1 MRVVVVSA
9 RGLQARLLGLYG
21 NLWIE
26 TPSLDALAAAGVV
39 FDHHFAGRAD
49 AAGARRSWR
58 TGRHHLPVPGE
69 QPTEAGEGPDLLAAL
84 RAGGI
89 PTCLILDDSRPAVP
103 GFEVGPAFAVGWDE
117 VVRIEAGDGEAGS
130 PLERAVSAAEAALAR
145 WGDRDGW
152 LLWLDLAT
160 VLPPWDLP
168 DEFLAP
174 YFAAEPAE
182 DEGEEEEEEDEEE
195 EQEEL
200 LTPMRDVA
208 FGPVDPAD
216 DALFLSLQS
225 SCAAAVSYLDAGV
238 GRLLEALREVK
249 GGEEIVVAFT
259 ADCGL
264 PLGEHGVVGL
274 VRAFA
279 HEEVIHVPLV
289 LCLPQRLSLA
299 GASGLCGPVA
309 GASGLCGP
317 LAGASGLCGRRVDA
331 LTQAA
336 DLAPTLAELFG
347 VSLAEAQG
355 HSLLPLARGQAER
368 VRDYAC
374 AGVPVGDAIEWC
386 LRTPE
391 WAFLLPASAEA
402 SGRGPQLYV
411 KPDDRGEVNNVI
423 QHHLD
428 FAERLERSRLP
439 HATEWGL
446 T

>member
-21 NLWIE
+21 NLWID

-39 FDHHFAGRAD
+39 FDRHFAGCAD

-58 TGRHHLPVPGE
+58 TGRHHLPVPDE
-69 QPTEAGEGPDLLAAL
+69 TPAENAEGPDLLASL
-84 RAGGI
+84 RARDI
-89 PTCLILDDSRPAVP
+89 HTSLILDDSRPAIP
-103 GFEVGPAFAVGWDE
+103 GFEVAPAFAAGWDE
-117 VVRIEAGDGEAGS
+117 VMRIAAGEGEEGS
-130 PLERAVSAAEAALAR
+130 PLERALSAAEEALAR
-145 WGDRDGW
+145 WGGRDGW
-152 LLWLDLAT
+152 LLWLDLAA

-174 YFAAEPAE
+174 YFAEEE
-182 DEGEEEEEEDEEE
+182 DESEEAEGEEEEEE
-195 EQEEL
+195 QEEP
-200 LTPMRDVA
+200 LTPVRDVA
-208 FGPVDPAD
+208 FGPIDPAD

-225 SCAAAVSYLDAGV
+225 SCAAAVGYLDAGV
-238 GRLLEALREVK
+238 GQLLDRLREVE

-264 PLGEHGVVGL
+264 PLGEHGAVGL

-279 HEEVIHVPLV
+279 HEEVIHLPLI
-289 LCLPQRLSLA
+289 LRLP
-299 GASGLCGPVA
+299 GHG
-309 GASGLCGP
+309 
-317 LAGASGLCGRRVDA
+317 GRRVDA

-336 DLAPTLAELFG
+336 DLAATLADLFG
-347 VSLAEAQG
+347 VSLPEVQG

-374 AGVPVGDAIEWC
+374 AGVQVGDAIEWC

-391 WAFLLPASAEA
+391 WAFLLPANAEA

-411 KPDDRGEVNNVI
+411 KPDDRAEVNNVV

-428 FAERLERSRLP
+428 YAERLERTLRDFLAAARRPGPFNPPPLP
-439 HATEWGL
+439 ADEPVA
-446 T
+446 